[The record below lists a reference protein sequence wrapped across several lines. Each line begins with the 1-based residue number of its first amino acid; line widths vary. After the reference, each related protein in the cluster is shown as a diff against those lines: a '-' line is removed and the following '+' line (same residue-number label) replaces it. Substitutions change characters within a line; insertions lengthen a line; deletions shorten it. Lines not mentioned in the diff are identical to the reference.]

1 MYLITASLLN
11 AWHRLI
17 TPNLWDKDIE
27 EEKAEFM
34 RVLNREPTPIN
45 EYIEKGFAFEKWCE
59 ENFKETKGGVYQVTI
74 QKEMG
79 DYLLYGRLDCL
90 KAGVI
95 YDYKFSSRY
104 EVGKFYDNYQTPM
117 YFELVPEAY
126 KMSYIITRTDKFDTN
141 DILFEEYKRE
151 EVRPIKPDIDLFMDW
166 IANNGYSMEKWIAK

>member
-17 TPNLWDKDIE
+17 TPTLWDKDIE

-34 RVLNREPTPIN
+34 RVLNREPTPTN

-59 ENFKETKGGVYQVTI
+59 ENLIKTKGGVYQVALK
-74 QKEMG
+74 KEVG
-79 DYLLYGRLDCL
+79 NYLLYGRLDCL

-104 EVGKFYDNYQTPM
+104 EVGKFYNNFQTSM
-117 YFELVPEAY
+117 YLELVPEAY
-126 KMSYIITRTDKFDTN
+126 KMSYIITKTDKFNVD
-141 DILFEEYKRE
+141 DIYVEEYRRE
-151 EVRPIKPDIDLFMDW
+151 EARPIKLDIDLFMKW
-166 IANNGYSMEKWIAK
+166 IVDNGYSMEKWITL